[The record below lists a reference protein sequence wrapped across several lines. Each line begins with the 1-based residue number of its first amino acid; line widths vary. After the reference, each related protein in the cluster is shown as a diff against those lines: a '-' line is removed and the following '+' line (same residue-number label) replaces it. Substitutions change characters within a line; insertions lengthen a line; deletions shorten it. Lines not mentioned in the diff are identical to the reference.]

1 MSASDYT
8 SRLRAFLSS
17 TKRQNS
23 LKGLRENV
31 ARAFAVSPF
40 DLNEVTVNMPERED
54 STESLKRVFAK
65 FKESLPDGR
74 FPFSDTMILGDFTME
89 PRTLTLSADDPFD
102 RVLMDIVETNR
113 RKRRDYAHDGDA
125 FSNFRV
131 TSELLG
137 LEGFGPAESALFNI
151 LQKIARLQSLR
162 VNGRMDDPTN
172 ESVADTALDLAV
184 YSNIYLALIR
194 ERAGE

>member
-125 FSNFRV
+125 FSNFRQ
-131 TSELLG
+131 TSQLLG
-137 LEGFGPAESALFNI
+137 LEGFGPAESALFNV
-151 LQKIARLQSLR
+151 LQKVARLQSLR
-162 VNGRMDDPTN
+162 ANGRMH
-172 ESVADTALDLAV
+172 DTANEAAEDTFLDLAV
-184 YSNIYLALIR
+184 YAIISYAIYK
-194 ERAGE
+194 EQTSD